1 MVHRKSGF
9 NEMTENIINLSKTA
23 ANPDTVLEKAIGQ
36 LESVLVIGYDKNGH
50 LDVRASMNIQHKDI
64 LWLIELFKTKML
76 NGDYY
81 SG

>member
-50 LDVRASMNIQHKDI
+50 IDVRASMNLQHKDI

>member
-1 MVHRKSGF
+1 MVYRKSGF
-9 NEMTENIINLSKTA
+9 NEMTDNIIHLSKTA
-23 ANPDTVLEKAIGQ
+23 ANPDTVLEKALGQ

-50 LDVRASMNIQHKDI
+50 LDVRASTNLQHKDI

-81 SG
+81 SE

>member
-1 MVHRKSGF
+1 
-9 NEMTENIINLSKTA
+9 MTENIINLSKTA